1 MGVIRNFANLPD
13 PFHQPQDVLE
23 ELLGQG
29 DERDLEQPPAQPA
42 QGQQQQRRQRRS
54 RSQPQH
60 NDCCIELVGLSARGK
75 RKSGKKGRRLEN
87 ANYLQSLADDDEV
100 GQLSI
105 YDFVRDSV
113 SAFSWLMADPQNR
126 KIWDDLLDCTGEPD
140 EEPEASERL
149 HPVAHEDLTKA
160 TADACFQ
167 RLDTALRSLLC
178 RQHVPLGTLCVLEE
192 RLAESFLKEP
202 RSEQCYCLAS
212 SFDRLLLHAL
222 CQYMSLLARS
232 YDSDGERWTRVRNLR
247 PKFDLPAEALSTYL
261 ERRRCS

>member
-1 MGVIRNFANLPD
+1 MGVIRNFANLPPD
-13 PFHQPQDVLE
+13 PFHQPQDVLD
-23 ELLGQG
+23 ELIG
-29 DERDLEQPPAQPA
+29 DDADANQPALQPA
-42 QGQQQQRRQRRS
+42 QESQRRHRRS
-54 RSQPQH
+54 RSQPQRG
-60 NDCCIELVGLSARGK
+60 NDCCIELVGLSGRGK

-126 KIWDDLLDCTGEPD
+126 KIWDDLLDCTGEP
-140 EEPEASERL
+140 EEDLEDGERL
-149 HPVAHEDLTKA
+149 HPVADDDVTEA
-160 TADACFQ
+160 TADARFQ
-167 RLDTALRSLLC
+167 KLDAALRSLLC
-178 RQHVPLGTLCVLEE
+178 KQHVPLGTLCILEE
-192 RLAESFLKEP
+192 RLAENFLKEP
-202 RSEQCYCLAS
+202 HSEQCYCLAS

-232 YDSDGERWTRVRNLR
+232 YDSDGERWTRVRNAR
-247 PKFDLPAEALSTYL
+247 PKFDPPAEALSTFL